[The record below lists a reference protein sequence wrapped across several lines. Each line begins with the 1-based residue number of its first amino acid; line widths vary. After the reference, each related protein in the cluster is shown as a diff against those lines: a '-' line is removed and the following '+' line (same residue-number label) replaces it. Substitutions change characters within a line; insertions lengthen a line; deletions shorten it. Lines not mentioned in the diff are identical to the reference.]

1 MAEQT
6 GMSALDNE
14 NQNNHNYWWIVA
26 SLLNDTILSDNEI
39 NYKIRSLNFKQRQ
52 IFHFIHNWAMSYTRV
67 NSGNYPEQS
76 KPFYVFGSDSGK
88 CGKTFL
94 IKTIFHAVSKVFLY
108 RSYHAAKQGFITFT
122 NMYNWSLYQRCINTF
137 RLEAY
142 PGAVSF
148 FHWMIKTK
156 QN

>member
-6 GMSALDNE
+6 GMSDLDNG
-14 NQNNHNYWWIVA
+14 NQNNHNYWWIVS
-26 SLLNDTILSDNEI
+26 SLLNDTILKDNEI
-39 NYKIRSLNFKQRQ
+39 NCKIRSLNFKQRQ
-52 IFHFIHNWAMSYTRV
+52 IFHFIHNWAMSYTKV

-108 RSYHAAKQGFITFT
+108 RSYDAAKHKVLLLSPICVTEV
-122 NMYNWSLYQRCINTF
+122 YIN
-137 RLEAY
+137 
-142 PGAVSF
+142 GA
-148 FHWMIKTK
+148 
-156 QN
+156 